1 MKSKGIT
8 SLISSIFKPPD
19 DKKLSTQIFSD
30 IDIERVALNL
40 ELESEGSDRGKQDLP
55 KSSSNSYDVI
65 ELKIIERM
73 ESELKESHALYEDQ
87 LLMYS
92 ERLANLEFEQ
102 RVTQIRQTIPDS
114 VGDFKM
120 EIKNGLNEF
129 QGPLE
134 DVKVA
139 HDERENFRIENGLNR
154 APKEDSPARNFFKW
168 AVILALLVVETI
180 LNGQL
185 LSNENARG
193 FIGGIFE
200 AFVFASL
207 NIGFAFLLGRLP
219 IPQINHVSI
228 WRKLIG
234 ITFLEIY
241 IVFVITI
248 NLALAHYRDST
259 LTFEDGG
266 GELVL
271 QKLQTAPLQ
280 LNDLMSWL
288 LFGVGAIFSIVAC
301 LDGFYWSDVY
311 PGYADVQKRLTKKR
325 DAFINISREIM
336 AVFREIRDEY
346 SEKIN
351 DIGQDLALRRSEYDK
366 IIANQQRMANLFAR
380 HQNQIENATNALL
393 GMYHDANISTRQTKV
408 PAYFSKSLNL
418 IK

>member
-19 DKKLSTQIFSD
+19 DKKPSTQIFSD

-40 ELESEGSDRGKQDLP
+40 ELESEGSERGKQDLP

-168 AVILALLVVETI
+168 AVILALLVIETI

-193 FIGGIFE
+193 LIGGIFE

-241 IVFVITI
+241 IAFVVTI

-266 GELVL
+266 G
-271 QKLQTAPLQ
+271 
-280 LNDLMSWL
+280 
-288 LFGVGAIFSIVAC
+288 AIRT
-301 LDGFYWSDVY
+301 
-311 PGYADVQKRLTKKR
+311 PK
-325 DAFINISREIM
+325 
-336 AVFREIRDEY
+336 
-346 SEKIN
+346 
-351 DIGQDLALRRSEYDK
+351 
-366 IIANQQRMANLFAR
+366 
-380 HQNQIENATNALL
+380 ATNCPT
-393 GMYHDANISTRQTKV
+393 SVK
-408 PAYFSKSLNL
+408 
-418 IK
+418 